1 MPRAPPRPC
10 DATDS
15 DRERWLAELLD
26 RVGLVTIGDALLL
39 DPEAAAT
46 VVVVVLLLLLLL
58 LAAAFCCLW
67 RRCSHTAAEPTTTAP
82 ANKPAASMRLS
93 LAIVQLMSVSI
104 TM

>member
-46 VVVVVLLLLLLL
+46 VVVVVLLLLLL
-58 LAAAFCCLW
+58 AAFCCLW